1 MIPGWRPILFDQME
15 LTREVQNLLSHIN
28 QKIHTQNVTSQ
39 AKIQLPSNDMSL
51 GELAQLLLI
60 LAKEYGTT
68 LPVIIRKLDRVSGDV
83 KALDRIFSNKD
94 DKLEW
99 TPEEDDLLNKNPGI
113 LTRWKGEEA
122 VELRRK
128 YLATKLK

>member
-1 MIPGWRPILFDQME
+1 M
-15 LTREVQNLLSHIN
+15 
-28 QKIHTQNVTSQ
+28 
-39 AKIQLPSNDMSL
+39 QLPSNEMSL

-60 LAKEYGTT
+60 LSKEYGTT

-83 KALDRIFSNKD
+83 KALDKIFTNKD

-128 YLATKLK
+128 YLATKLR

>member
-1 MIPGWRPILFDQME
+1 ME

-28 QKIHTQNVTSQ
+28 QKINTQNVTSPS
-39 AKIQLPSNDMSL
+39 KVQLPSNELSL
-51 GELAQLLLI
+51 PELAQLLSI

-83 KALDRIFSNKD
+83 RALDQLYTHKD

-99 TPEEDDLLNKNPGI
+99 TPEED
-113 LTRWKGEEA
+113 
-122 VELRRK
+122 
-128 YLATKLK
+128 